1 MSGSWIHVRSRV
13 VGRLAATLAIACST
27 LTLASVALNLSPAPA
42 GASSCGVALGAPQL
56 EGALGS
62 LAFVVPA
69 LPMVPGEACNA
80 TLAVTGTIVT
90 PGGTRPTN
98 VVGNGATTA
107 VTVSF
112 LPGEPGPDILW
123 DWSPHCADPS
133 SLSYDF
139 FASSPVAGVTSA
151 PISPV
156 SPCSSFGNVT
166 HSTLVAPIVLVTN
179 PESYVAMAG
188 TDGNFGY
195 WLLQRGGGI
204 IRALGNANNAGMPFG
219 NLSAVGVANAGGG
232 GYWVT
237 DADGDVFA
245 YGGAPFF
252 GSLGGIPLNAPIVG
266 IAATPNH
273 GGYWLAAADGGVY
286 AFGDAAFYGSAPGVL
301 PPGASLNQ
309 PVVGI
314 AGSQDGK
321 GYWLVASDGGVF
333 SFGDAHFWGSMGGT
347 RLNKPVVGMAQNTLG
362 GYWLVASDGGV
373 FSFDGA
379 FKGSLGSITL
389 NAPVT
394 GMAATDDGLGYW
406 MVAADGGAFAFGDAP
421 FWGSA
426 S

>member
-1 MSGSWIHVRSRV
+1 MSGMRIHGRGRVGRV
-13 VGRLAATLAIACST
+13 VAALAVAGGTLVVT
-27 LTLASVALNLSPAPA
+27 SVALVAGPAPA

-62 LAFVVPA
+62 LVFVVPA
-69 LPMVPGEACNA
+69 LATVPGEACNA
-80 TLAVTGTIVT
+80 TIAVTGTIAT

-133 SLSYDF
+133 SLPYDF
-139 FASSPVAGVTSA
+139 LASSPTAGATSA
-151 PISPV
+151 SISPV

-166 HSTLVAPIVLVTN
+166 SSTLRAPIVLVPN
-179 PESYVAMAG
+179 PATYVAMAG
-188 TDGNFGY
+188 GDGNLGY
-195 WLLQRGGGI
+195 WLIQRGGGI
-204 IRALGNANNAGMPFG
+204 SPFGTATNAGMPFT
-219 NLSAVGVANAGGG
+219 NVSAAGIANAGGG
-232 GYWVT
+232 GYWVA
-237 DADGDVFA
+237 DADGGVFA
-245 YGGAPFF
+245 FGGAPFF
-252 GSLGGIPLNAPIVG
+252 GSMGGTPLNAPIVG
-266 IAATPNH
+266 IAASPDH
-273 GGYWLAAADGGVY
+273 GGYWLVAADGGVY
-286 AFGDAAFYGSAPGVL
+286 AFGDAAFYGSVPGAL

-321 GYWLVASDGGVF
+321 GYWLVAADGGVF

-347 RLNKPVVGMAQNTLG
+347 HLNKPVVGMAQNTLG

-373 FSFDGA
+373 FSFDA
-379 FKGSLGSITL
+379 TFFGSLGGVVL
-389 NAPVT
+389 NAPVM
-394 GMAATDDGLGYW
+394 GMAVTNDGQGYW
-406 MVAADGGAFAFGDAP
+406 MVAADGGAFGFGDAP

-426 S
+426 G